1 VTYALMGFALGFSNL
16 NDDQFGSKSLA
27 QNQADSDGGDSGKRC
42 PGVLIPDLEEA
53 PRFVVAVVNRAQ
65 GCGVERGHIVDHEAV
80 EVTAAGDF
88 EANGPHAIHA
98 LGDGVDRGRA
108 LFFRGADHEGHVF
121 SLRGVES
128 EYDGFGKCLV
138 AWWHGCGLW
147 MVGCEWW
154 IAVARWPTPY
164 RTMEIF
170 QVRGMA
176 LTGKLEM
183 RMSKPS
189 PRDMRSKSERQF
201 LRRIGVGRW
210 E

>member
-1 VTYALMGFALGFSNL
+1 MG
-16 NDDQFGSKSLA
+16 
-27 QNQADSDGGDSGKRC
+27 GKGR
-42 PGVLIPDLEEA
+42 GAEVLIPDLEEA

-138 AWWHGCGLW
+138 AWWHGCGWW
-147 MVGCEWW
+147 MNNG
-154 IAVARWPTPY
+154 
-164 RTMEIF
+164 
-170 QVRGMA
+170 GA
-176 LTGKLEM
+176 LTDTIPDDRIFSSAGMGAEFGS
-183 RMSKPS
+183 RRAVSC
-189 PRDMRSKSERQF
+189 RDAE
-201 LRRIGVGRW
+201 VGISVLHC
-210 E
+210 